1 MFDVMMIEPH
11 YPILSQNWN
20 ISANIPWMNDYN
32 NNKLEYHFIQ
42 SNFRSTGN
50 LNSHIATRNNR

>member
-20 ISANIPWMNDYN
+20 ISANIPWMNDYTTITN
-32 NNKLEYHFIQ
+32 WNIT
-42 SNFRSTGN
+42 SFRVT
-50 LNSHIATRNNR
+50 LDLQET